1 MTFGILVKGRDQT
14 AMSKRESQKTN
25 TVLSVTDT
33 LKRKEERE
41 REKGKACMSLQPRE
55 ERCQQ
60 NSLVL
65 AHN

>member
-1 MTFGILVKGRDQT
+1 MPAIDNFYDCVTFGILVRGRDQT

-41 REKGKACMSLQPRE
+41 K
-55 ERCQQ
+55 
-60 NSLVL
+60 
-65 AHN
+65 

>member
-1 MTFGILVKGRDQT
+1 
-14 AMSKRESQKTN
+14 MSKRESQKTN